1 MRMDAVSVGLML
13 PRLRGSWLATGET
26 EGARSL
32 GDSHCP
38 TQSADAAH
46 PPLKGRDQAEPC

>member
-13 PRLRGSWLATGET
+13 PRLLGSWLATGET